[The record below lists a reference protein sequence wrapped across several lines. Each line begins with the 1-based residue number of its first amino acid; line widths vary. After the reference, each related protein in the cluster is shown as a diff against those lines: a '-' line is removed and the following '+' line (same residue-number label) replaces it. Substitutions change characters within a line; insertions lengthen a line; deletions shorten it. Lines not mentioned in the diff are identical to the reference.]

1 MSRRKMRRI
10 AGGGLLAIV
19 LIGGAVTW
27 ATAAD
32 SASVLSTTPLP
43 TPGGAASV
51 GVDERT
57 SRVVVVG
64 SGATGSVTI
73 LDATTGQPV
82 HSVPLDGRVSGPA
95 AAAISPA
102 TGHTFVLNTYGP
114 GIAPGAT
121 VSMLDTR
128 MGAPVRTIRV
138 PPEPWAVAV
147 DDRDAWVF
155 VTSIGAAPV
164 VGNARGGGRVSMV
177 DARSGALLR
186 TVAVGRM
193 PEAVAVDTATRRV
206 FVANFADNTVSVLDA
221 VTGAVVWTASV
232 GAHPIALA
240 VAAGTGRVFV
250 ANEDS
255 QSVSTLDARSG
266 RVLRTTPVGY
276 PSAMAVDAR
285 TGRVLVANVDNGT
298 VSVLD
303 AASGALVQT
312 LTVGGSPS
320 ALAIDA
326 RTDHAFVTSTQSN
339 RPLYMRLHSIVHI
352 GLSWLD
358 EGNNAGMTVLDIRRA
373 RVRVLRTVRV
383 GAAPQ
388 GGIAVD
394 ARVGHVFVVGAG
406 GARVSMLDAAR

>member
-1 MSRRKMRRI
+1 MSRRRMRRI
-10 AGGGLLAIV
+10 AGGGVLAIV
-19 LIGGAVTW
+19 LIGGGATW
-27 ATAAD
+27 ATEAN

-43 TPGGAASV
+43 TPSGAASV

-57 SRVVVVG
+57 DRAVVVG
-64 SGATGSVTI
+64 AGATGSVTI

-82 HSVPLDGRVSGPA
+82 HSAPLDGRVSGPA
-95 AAAISPA
+95 ATAISPA
-102 TGHTFVLNTYGP
+102 TGHTFVLNTYGR
-114 GIAPGAT
+114 GAAPGAT
-121 VSMLDTR
+121 MAMLDTR
-128 MGAPVRTIRV
+128 TGAPVRTICV
-138 PPEPWAVAV
+138 PPEPWAAAV
-147 DDRDAWVF
+147 DDRDARVF

-164 VGNARGGGRVSMV
+164 AGNARSGGRVSMV
-177 DARSGALLR
+177 DVHSGAVLR
-186 TVAVGRM
+186 TVVVGRM
-193 PEAVAVDTATRRV
+193 PESVAVDTATRRV

-221 VTGAVVWTASV
+221 NTGATVWTASV

-240 VAAGTGRVFV
+240 VATGTGRVFV

-255 QSVSTLDARSG
+255 QSVSMLDARNG
-266 RVLRTTPVGY
+266 HVLQTTPVGY
-276 PSAMAVDAR
+276 PSAMAVDDRA
-285 TGRVLVANVDNGT
+285 GRVLVANEDNGT

-303 AASGALVQT
+303 AANGTLVQT

-320 ALAIDA
+320 ALAMDA
-326 RTDHAFVTSTQSN
+326 RTDDAFVTSTQSN
-339 RPLYMRLHSIVHI
+339 RPLYMRLHSIARM

-358 EGNNAGMTVLDIRRA
+358 EGNNAGMTVLDIQRA
-373 RVRVLRTVRV
+373 RVRVRCTVRV